1 MKARSAALC
10 AILIW
15 LLWVVNKGAYKGY
28 FSGDE
33 LDIFAWMRYTTAGT
47 FLWGFFTPQFYAT
60 NFRPLG
66 HLLFWGLYKTVG
78 LNYPWFLATVQL
90 LHVVNL
96 ALLWRLLPGSWPARA
111 CGLFLFAFHI
121 ACFDD
126 YWKSMT
132 LFDVLC
138 TTFCLAALIAWTRQ
152 RPWWSLLLFWCA
164 YKSKELAIGLP
175 VILLAYEY
183 WLGEKRW
190 RQLTPFFA
198 VSFLF
203 GLQAVFQQGGQQSAY
218 GLRLNPTLLV
228 QAIDFYASQILILP
242 HLGFALLLIPLFT
255 KDRRIWWGLATFL
268 IFLAPMFLVPN
279 RLLSSYLYLPL
290 AGLAYAFAAFADRTN
305 WRYAATLLLVW
316 LPLNYALL
324 PPLRSTLIAEANETK
339 TYLAS
344 VFGLA
349 KRQPELR
356 TFLIDGQ
363 PPHLQSWG
371 VTGALRL
378 AFDSNEIETL
388 SVDAHP
394 ASQAALALLSWDR
407 PAQRLY
413 TLSRIGEQQDAAW
426 IEMTRLTPVWQLEK
440 GWFGR
445 DASFRWTAPYA
456 SARLWRPAE
465 ATSFQIE
472 VNIGVPYLK
481 EIGQV
486 TLETKLNGEV
496 LGRETFAKPGWRTLT
511 YPLSAGPAAPAQ
523 VEFLVSPPF
532 RPSNGD
538 PRRLGIPI
546 GAFGFR

>member
-1 MKARSAALC
+1 MKARAAALC
-10 AILIW
+10 AILLW

-33 LDIFAWMRYTTAGT
+33 LDLFAWMRYTTVDT
-47 FLWGFFTPQFYAT
+47 FFWGFFTPQFYAT

-66 HLLFWGLYKTVG
+66 HLLFWGLYHSVG
-78 LNYPWFLATVQL
+78 LNFPWFLATVQL

-96 ALLWRLLPGSWPARA
+96 ALLWRLLPGSWPARV
-111 CGLFLFAFHI
+111 CGLGLFAFHI

-138 TTFCLAALIAWTRQ
+138 TTFCLAALIAYTR
-152 RPWWSLLLFWCA
+152 RHSWWSLLLFWCA

-183 WLGEKRW
+183 WLGEKRY
-190 RQLTPFFA
+190 RQLAPFFA
-198 VSFLF
+198 ISFLF
-203 GLQAVFQQGGQQSAY
+203 GLQAVLQQGGQQSAY
-218 GLRLNPTLLV
+218 GLRLTPALLA

-242 HLGFALLLIPLFT
+242 HLGYALLLIPLFT

-268 IFLAPMFLVPN
+268 IFLTPMFLVPN

-290 AGLAYAFAAFADRTN
+290 AGLAYAYAAFADRIN
-305 WRYAATLLLVW
+305 WRYAAAALLLW

-344 VFGLA
+344 VYGLA
-349 KRQPELR
+349 KRQPALR
-356 TFLIDGQ
+356 SFLIDGQ
-363 PPHLQSWG
+363 PTHLQAWG
-371 VTGALRL
+371 VKASLQL
-378 AFDSNEIETL
+378 AFNTQDVETL
-388 SVDAHP
+388 PVDAHP
-394 ASQAALALLSWDR
+394 ESQTALALLSWDY

-426 IEMTRLTPVWQLEK
+426 IEMTRLTPIWQLEK
-440 GWFGR
+440 GWHGR
-445 DASFRWTAPYA
+445 DSSFRWTEPYA
-456 SARLWRPAE
+456 TARLWRPAE
-465 ATSFQIE
+465 LTKFQIE
-472 VNIGVPYLK
+472 VNIGLPYLK
-481 EIGQV
+481 QIGQV
-486 TLETKLNGEV
+486 TLETKLNGQT
-496 LGRETFAKPGWRTLT
+496 LGRETFTKPGWQTVT
-511 YPLSAGPAAPAQ
+511 YSLPPAPAAQAQ

-532 RPSNGD
+532 QPTNGD
-538 PRRLGIPI
+538 PRKLGIPI

>member
-1 MKARSAALC
+1 MKARAAALC
-10 AILIW
+10 AILLW

-33 LDIFAWMRYTTAGT
+33 LDLFSWMRYTTADT
-47 FLWGFFTPQFYAT
+47 FFWGFFTPQFYAT

-66 HLLFWGLYKTVG
+66 HLLFWGLYHSVG
-78 LNYPWFLATVQL
+78 LQYAWYLATVQI
-90 LHVVNL
+90 LHLANL
-96 ALLWRLLPGSWPARA
+96 ALLWRLLPGSWPARV
-111 CGLFLFAFHI
+111 CGLGLFAFHI

-138 TTFCLAALIAWTRQ
+138 TTFCLAALLAWTR
-152 RPWWSLLLFWCA
+152 RHPWWSLLLFWCA

-183 WLGEKRW
+183 WLGEKRY
-190 RQLTPFFA
+190 RQLAPFFA
-198 VSFLF
+198 ISFLF
-203 GLQAVFQQGGQQSAY
+203 GLQAVLQQGGQQSAY
-218 GLRLNPTLLV
+218 GLRLTPALLA

-242 HLGFALLLIPLFT
+242 HLGYALLLIPLFT

-268 IFLAPMFLVPN
+268 IFLTPMFLVPN

-290 AGLAYAFAAFADRTN
+290 AGLAYAYAAFADRIN
-305 WRYAATLLLVW
+305 WRYAAAALLLW

-344 VFGLA
+344 VYGLA
-349 KRQPELR
+349 KRQPALR
-356 TFLIDGQ
+356 SFLIDGQ
-363 PPHLQSWG
+363 PTHLQAWG
-371 VTGALRL
+371 VKASLQL
-378 AFDSNEIETL
+378 AFNTQDVETL
-388 SVDAHP
+388 PVDAHP
-394 ASQAALALLSWDR
+394 ESQTALALLSWDY

-426 IEMTRLTPVWQLEK
+426 IEMTRLTPIWQLEK
-440 GWFGR
+440 GWHGR
-445 DASFRWTAPYA
+445 DSSFRWTEPYA
-456 SARLWRPAE
+456 TARLWRPAE
-465 ATSFQIE
+465 STKFQIE
-472 VNIGVPYLK
+472 VNIGLPYLK
-481 EIGQV
+481 QIGQV
-486 TLETKLNGEV
+486 TLETKLNGQT
-496 LGRETFAKPGWRTLT
+496 LGRETFTKPGWQTVT
-511 YPLSAGPAAPAQ
+511 YSLPPAPAARAQ

-532 RPSNGD
+532 QPTNGD
-538 PRRLGIPI
+538 PRKLGIPI

>member
-1 MKARSAALC
+1 MKARAAALC
-10 AILIW
+10 AILLW

-33 LDIFAWMRYTTAGT
+33 LDLFAWMRYTTADT
-47 FLWGFFTPQFYAT
+47 FFWGFFTPQFYAT

-66 HLLFWGLYKTVG
+66 HLLFWGLYETVG

-90 LHVVNL
+90 LHVLNL
-96 ALLWRLLPGSWPARA
+96 ALLWRLLPGAWPARV
-111 CGLFLFAFHI
+111 CGLGLFAFHI

-138 TTFCLAALIAWTRQ
+138 TTFCLAALIAYTRR

-183 WLGEKRW
+183 WLGEKRY
-190 RQLTPFFA
+190 RQLVPFFA
-198 VSFLF
+198 ISFVF
-203 GLQAVFQQGGQQSAY
+203 GVQAVLQQGGLQSTY
-218 GLRLNPTLLV
+218 GLRLTPTLLA

-242 HLGFALLLIPLFT
+242 HLGFALLLIPLLT
-255 KDRRIWWGLATFL
+255 KDRRIWWGLATFI
-268 IFLAPMFLVPN
+268 IFLTPMFLVPN

-290 AGLAYAFAAFADRTN
+290 AGLAYAYAAFADRIN
-305 WRYAATLLLVW
+305 WRYAAAALLLW

-344 VFGLA
+344 VYGLA

-356 TFLIDGQ
+356 MFLIDGQ

-378 AFDSNEIETL
+378 AFGTNEIETL

-394 ASQAALALLSWDR
+394 EAKTALALLSWDR

-413 TLSRIGEQQDAAW
+413 TLSRIGEQQDSAW

-440 GWFGR
+440 GWYAR
-445 DASFRWTAPYA
+445 DSSFRWTEPYA
-456 SARLWRPAE
+456 TARLWRPAD
-465 ATSFQIE
+465 ATSFQID
-472 VNIGVPYLK
+472 VNIGGLYLK
-481 EIGQV
+481 EIGHV
-486 TLETKLNGEV
+486 TLETKLNGQTI
-496 LGRETFAKPGWRTLT
+496 GREAFTKAGWQTLK
-511 YPLSAGPAAPAQ
+511 YPLPPAPAGRAH
-523 VEFLVSPPF
+523 VEFLITPPF
-532 RPSNGD
+532 HPTNGD
-538 PRRLGIPI
+538 PRTLGLPI
-546 GAFGFR
+546 GSFGFR